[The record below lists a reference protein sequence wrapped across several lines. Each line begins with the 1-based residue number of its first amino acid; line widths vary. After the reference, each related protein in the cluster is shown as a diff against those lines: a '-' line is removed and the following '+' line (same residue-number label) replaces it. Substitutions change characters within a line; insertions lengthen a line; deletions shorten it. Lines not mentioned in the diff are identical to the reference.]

1 MGKYRE
7 LLIRAKSNDTEA
19 VAELYQ
25 QYQAMIIKYSYIDG
39 KIDEDGNYT
48 FSFGDW
54 EWSTEDMETDGT
66 DAAVNN
72 KVAHCK
78 MKMSI

>member
-39 KIDEDGNYT
+39 KIDEDLHQILVIMFLT
-48 FSFGDW
+48 
-54 EWSTEDMETDGT
+54 
-66 DAAVNN
+66 
-72 KVAHCK
+72 
-78 MKMSI
+78 

>member
-39 KIDEDGNYT
+39 KIDEDLHQILVIVFLT
-48 FSFGDW
+48 ALAKFKF
-54 EWSTEDMETDGT
+54 
-66 DAAVNN
+66 
-72 KVAHCK
+72 
-78 MKMSI
+78 

>member
-39 KIDEDGNYT
+39 KIDEDLHQILVIVFLT
-48 FSFGDW
+48 SLAKFKFSQIAIT
-54 EWSTEDMETDGT
+54 S
-66 DAAVNN
+66 
-72 KVAHCK
+72 
-78 MKMSI
+78 

>member
-25 QYQAMIIKYSYIDG
+25 QYQAMIIQYSYIDG
-39 KIDEDGNYT
+39 KIDEDLHQILVIVFLT
-48 FSFGDW
+48 SLAKFKF
-54 EWSTEDMETDGT
+54 
-66 DAAVNN
+66 
-72 KVAHCK
+72 
-78 MKMSI
+78 

>member
-39 KIDEDGNYT
+39 KIDEDLHQILVIVFLT
-48 FSFGDW
+48 ALAKFRF
-54 EWSTEDMETDGT
+54 
-66 DAAVNN
+66 
-72 KVAHCK
+72 
-78 MKMSI
+78 

>member
-39 KIDEDGNYT
+39 KIDEDLHQILVIVFLT
-48 FSFGDW
+48 ALEKFKF
-54 EWSTEDMETDGT
+54 
-66 DAAVNN
+66 
-72 KVAHCK
+72 
-78 MKMSI
+78 

>member
-39 KIDEDGNYT
+39 KIDEDLHQILVIL
-48 FSFGDW
+48 FLSALAKF
-54 EWSTEDMETDGT
+54 
-66 DAAVNN
+66 
-72 KVAHCK
+72 KF
-78 MKMSI
+78 